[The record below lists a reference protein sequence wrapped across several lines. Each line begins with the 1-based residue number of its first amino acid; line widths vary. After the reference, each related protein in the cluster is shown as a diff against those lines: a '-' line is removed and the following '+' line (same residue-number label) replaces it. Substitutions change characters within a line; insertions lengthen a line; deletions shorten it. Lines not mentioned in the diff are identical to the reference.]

1 MNRAR
6 FEEIRKKYRDAKG
19 KESNSDFLSLKVET
33 ESFIKNLQ
41 ATDEK
46 NEDLLAEAQDM
57 LVDLIRIIEESHCQP
72 FRPKKLQL

>member
-6 FEEIRKKYRDAKG
+6 FEEIRKKYRDAKR
-19 KESNSDFLSLKVET
+19 KESNSDLLSLKVEI
-33 ESFIKNLQ
+33 ESFIKNLR

-57 LVDLIRIIEESHCQP
+57 LIDLIKIMEESHCQP
-72 FRPKKLQL
+72 FKPKKLQL

>member
-6 FEEIRKKYRDAKG
+6 FEEIRKKYRDAKR
-19 KESNSDFLSLKVET
+19 KESNSYLLSLTEET
-33 ESFIKNLQ
+33 ASFIKNLQ

-57 LVDLIRIIEESHCQP
+57 LVDLIKIIEESHCQL
-72 FRPKKLQL
+72 FRPKKL